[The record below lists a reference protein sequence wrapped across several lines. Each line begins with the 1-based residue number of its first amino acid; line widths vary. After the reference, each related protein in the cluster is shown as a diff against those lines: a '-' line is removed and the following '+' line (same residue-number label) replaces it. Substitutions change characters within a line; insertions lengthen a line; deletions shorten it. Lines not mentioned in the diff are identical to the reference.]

1 MKIAE
6 SSKITKRVT
15 NRITDLIATQ
25 PLSILVADDDP
36 WMLEL
41 MKRHLRMLNHRVV
54 GSATNGQETIV
65 LAKELQ
71 PELVILDLNMPVI
84 DGIQAACAIQATQN
98 ASIILST
105 GAADEA
111 TLNRLRDL
119 KIGAYLVKPFSPAQL
134 RAAIYVATFWHRQP
148 MAAAG
153 AASGAGSALPSQG

>member
-1 MKIAE
+1 MKTAE
-6 SSKITKRVT
+6 SPKITKRVT

-36 WMLEL
+36 WILEL
-41 MKRHLRMLNHRVV
+41 MKRHLRMLNHRVL

-71 PELVILDLNMPVI
+71 PDLVILDLNMPVI

-98 ASIILST
+98 TSIILST

-134 RAAIYVATFWHRQP
+134 KAAIYVATFWHRQP
-148 MAAAG
+148 TAESAV
-153 AASGAGSALPSQG
+153 GSILASQG

>member
-1 MKIAE
+1 MKTAE
-6 SSKITKRVT
+6 TRKMTKRVT
-15 NRITDLIATQ
+15 NRITDLIATK

-41 MKRHLRMLNHRVV
+41 MKRHLKMLNHHVV
-54 GSATNGQETIV
+54 GSARNGQETIV
-65 LAKELQ
+65 LARELR
-71 PELVILDLNMPVI
+71 PELVILDLHMPVI
-84 DGIQAACAIQATQN
+84 DGIQAAGAIQATQN

-148 MAAAG
+148 VAAAG
-153 AASGAGSALPSQG
+153 APGGVGSALSSQG